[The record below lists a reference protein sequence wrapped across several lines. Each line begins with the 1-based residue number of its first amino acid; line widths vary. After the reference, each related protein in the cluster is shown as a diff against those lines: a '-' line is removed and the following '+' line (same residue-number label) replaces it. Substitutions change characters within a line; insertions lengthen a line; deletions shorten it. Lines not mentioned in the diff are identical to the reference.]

1 MDVRFSVS
9 ADLTE
14 LRGEKTTFPEASKQP
29 HELAELLCLVVQ
41 EGWNMVE
48 PVDWRIGVNLAPYHI
63 YIYIYRVSP
72 SPHGSG
78 FHVWTGFQGL
88 PGLCA
93 TSSAPKLVW
102 GFKVPS
108 WVLELLCLQLKP

>member
-63 YIYIYRVSP
+63 YIYI
-72 SPHGSG
+72 
-78 FHVWTGFQGL
+78 
-88 PGLCA
+88 
-93 TSSAPKLVW
+93 
-102 GFKVPS
+102 
-108 WVLELLCLQLKP
+108 